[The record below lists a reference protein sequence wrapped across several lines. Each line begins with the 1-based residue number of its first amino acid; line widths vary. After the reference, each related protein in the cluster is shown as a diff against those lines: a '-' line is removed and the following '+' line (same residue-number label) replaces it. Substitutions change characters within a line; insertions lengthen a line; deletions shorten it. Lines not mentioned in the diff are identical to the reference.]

1 MSDDDKYILN
11 IKTVQSGAFRI
22 LIEALKEILTDVNL
36 IFDENGMKIMAMDSA
51 HTVLVYLKL
60 NADKFEYFY
69 CKDKHVVGVSMINL
83 FKLIKTM
90 TNNDT
95 LTLYI
100 DEEDSNKLGIR
111 IENSDK
117 NSITNYKLNLMDLN
131 EDLFEIPATVFNF
144 VITMPS
150 VDFQKICRD
159 MNSLADVIEIQSVGQ
174 QLRFSCKGDFVEQET
189 IIGEADNGMVFV
201 NNSTESNEIVQGL
214 FMLKNLVMFTK
225 CTNLSN
231 TVDIYLKNNY
241 PLVISYNVGSL
252 GILKLCLAPKINDDE

>member
-1 MSDDDKYILN
+1 MYLLEL
-11 IKTVQSGAFRI
+11 KTVQSSAIRV
-22 LIEALKEILTDVNL
+22 LIEALKEILTDVNI
-36 IFDENGMKIMAMDSA
+36 IFDSSGMKIMAMDSA

-60 NADKFEYFY
+60 DANKFESFF
-69 CKDKHVVGVSMINL
+69 CKEKYVVGISMINF

-100 DEEDSNKLGIR
+100 DEDDSDKLGIK
-111 IENSDK
+111 IENGDK

-131 EDLFEIPATVFNF
+131 EDTFDIPPTVFNF

-174 QLRFSCKGDFVEQET
+174 QLRFSCKGDFAEQET
-189 IIGEADNGMVFV
+189 IIGEATNGMVFV
-201 NNSTESNEIVQGL
+201 KTKENCEDEIVQGL

-241 PLVISYNVGSL
+241 PLVICYNVGSL
-252 GILKLCLAPKINDDE
+252 GILKLCLAPKISDE

>member
-1 MSDDDKYILN
+1 MYILEL
-11 IKTVQSGAFRI
+11 KTVQSSAIRV
-22 LIEALKEILTDVNL
+22 LIEALKEILTDVNI
-36 IFDENGMKIMAMDSA
+36 IFDSTGMKIMAMDSA

-60 NADKFEYFY
+60 EHDKFEYYF
-69 CKDKHVVGVSMINL
+69 CKDKYVVGVSMINF

-100 DEEDSNKLGIR
+100 DEDDSDKLGIK
-111 IENSDK
+111 IENGDK

-131 EDLFEIPATVFNF
+131 EDTFDIPPTTFNF

-174 QLRFSCKGDFVEQET
+174 QLRFSCKGDFAEQET
-189 IIGEADNGMVFV
+189 IIGEATDGMVFIKTTD
-201 NNSTESNEIVQGL
+201 NCNDEIVQGL

-225 CTNLSN
+225 CTNLSS

-241 PLVISYNVGSL
+241 PLVICYNVGSL
-252 GILKLCLAPKINDDE
+252 GILKLCLAPKIVDE

>member
-1 MSDDDKYILN
+1 MNILEL
-11 IKTVQSGAFRI
+11 KTVQSSAMRV

-60 NADKFEYFY
+60 NAEKFEYFY

-131 EDLFEIPATVFNF
+131 EDLFEIPATTFNF

-189 IIGEADNGMVFV
+189 IIGEADNGMVLV
-201 NNSTESNEIVQGL
+201 NNSTETNEIVQGL

>member
-1 MSDDDKYILN
+1 
-11 IKTVQSGAFRI
+11 
-22 LIEALKEILTDVNL
+22 
-36 IFDENGMKIMAMDSA
+36 
-51 HTVLVYLKL
+51 
-60 NADKFEYFY
+60 
-69 CKDKHVVGVSMINL
+69 MINL

-131 EDLFEIPATVFNF
+131 EDLFEIPATTFNF

-201 NNSTESNEIVQGL
+201 NNSTETNEIVQGL

>member
-1 MSDDDKYILN
+1 MYILEL
-11 IKTVQSGAFRI
+11 KTVQSSAIRV
-22 LIEALKEILTDVNL
+22 LVEALKEILTDVNIL
-36 IFDENGMKIMAMDSA
+36 FDETGMKIMEMDSS

-60 NADKFEYFY
+60 DKDKFEYY
-69 CKDKHVVGVSMINL
+69 NCTTPRTVGISMINF

-100 DEEDSNKLGIR
+100 DDIDEDKLGIK
-111 IENSDK
+111 IENGDK
-117 NSITNYKLNLMDLN
+117 NSITTYKLNLMDLN
-131 EDLFEIPATVFNF
+131 DDQFEIPSTTFNF

-150 VDFQKICRD
+150 IDFQKICRD
-159 MNSLADVIEIQSVGQ
+159 MNSLATVIDIQSVGQ
-174 QLRFSCKGDFVEQET
+174 QLRFSCKGDFAEQET
-189 IIGEADNGMVFV
+189 IIGEATNGMVFV
-201 NNSTESNEIVQGL
+201 KQNENVEDEIVQGL

-241 PLVISYNVGSL
+241 PLVICYNVGSL
-252 GILKLCLAPKINDDE
+252 GILKLCLAPKIIEE

>member
-1 MSDDDKYILN
+1 MYILEL
-11 IKTVQSGAFRI
+11 KTVQSSAIRV
-22 LIEALKEILTDVNL
+22 LIEALKEILTDVNI
-36 IFDENGMKIMAMDSA
+36 IFDSTGMKIMAMDSA

-60 NADKFEYFY
+60 EHDKFEYYF
-69 CKDKHVVGVSMINL
+69 CKDKYVVGVSMINF

-100 DEEDSNKLGIR
+100 DEDDSDKLGIK
-111 IENSDK
+111 IENGDK

-131 EDLFEIPATVFNF
+131 EDTFDIPPTTFNF

-174 QLRFSCKGDFVEQET
+174 QLRFSCKGDFAEQET
-189 IIGEADNGMVFV
+189 IIGEATDGMVFIKTTD
-201 NNSTESNEIVQGL
+201 NCNDEIVQGL

-225 CTNLSN
+225 CTNLAS

-241 PLVISYNVGSL
+241 PLVICYNVGSL
-252 GILKLCLAPKINDDE
+252 GILKLCLAPKIVDE

>member
-1 MSDDDKYILN
+1 MYILEL
-11 IKTVQSGAFRI
+11 KTVQSSAIRV
-22 LIEALKEILTDVNL
+22 LIEALKEILTDVNI
-36 IFDENGMKIMAMDSA
+36 IFDSTGMKIMAMDSA

-60 NADKFEYFY
+60 EHDKFEYYF
-69 CKDKHVVGVSMINL
+69 CKDKYVVGVSMINF

-100 DEEDSNKLGIR
+100 DEDDSDKLGIK
-111 IENSDK
+111 IENGDK

-131 EDLFEIPATVFNF
+131 EDTFDIPPTTFNF

-174 QLRFSCKGDFVEQET
+174 QLRFSCKGDFAEQET
-189 IIGEADNGMVFV
+189 IIGEATDGMVFV
-201 NNSTESNEIVQGL
+201 KTTDNCNDEIVQGL

-225 CTNLSN
+225 CTNLSS

-241 PLVISYNVGSL
+241 PLVICYNVGSL
-252 GILKLCLAPKINDDE
+252 GILKLCLAPKIVDE